1 MSLKPANV
9 YTRTYPDIWIRIIGS
24 IFLAHFIKTLGYSE
38 SLWEIVMDPSY
49 FLEVL
54 AGALIN
60 FGVWTLI
67 RWISIRLDARY
78 DWLEQSLLRS
88 FLQVALGFVAP
99 GLLSFFMMYFF
110 FQYITGES
118 IFTSNW
124 LYMEYR
130 VILFYLGMMNAFY
143 LGYYFYQRFRQ
154 IELQLATNHIVLPQP
169 QPLPLASTPAVM
181 ANNVIILANKGNRQ
195 IPVPA
200 EDIAYAFLQDDIYYL
215 KTFDDQQFMANETL
229 DELAAILPTTQF
241 FRINR
246 QILANA
252 RACASFRSI
261 ANGKLEVNLQP
272 GLTEPVTVSQKKAA
286 VFKTWLVNP

>member
-1 MSLKPANV
+1 MLKLVSV
-9 YTRTYPDIWIRIIGS
+9 YTRTYPDSWIRIIGS

-38 SLWEIVMDPSY
+38 SLWEIVMDQGY
-49 FLEVL
+49 FLEVSI
-54 AGALIN
+54 GALIN
-60 FGVWTLI
+60 FGVWTFI
-67 RWISIRLDARY
+67 RWISILLDGRY
-78 DWLEQSLLRS
+78 DWLEQSMLRS

-99 GLLSFFMMYFF
+99 VLLSFFIMYFF
-110 FQYITGES
+110 FQYITGEN
-118 IFTSNW
+118 IFNSNW
-124 LYMEYR
+124 LYLEYR
-130 VILFYLGMMNAFY
+130 VVLFYIGMMNAFY

-154 IELQLATNHIVLPQP
+154 MELQLAANNIVLPP
-169 QPLPLASTPAVM
+169 ALPVASTSPAIT
-181 ANNVIILANKGNRQ
+181 NNVIILANKGNRQ

-229 DELAAILPTTQF
+229 DELAAILPTSQF

-261 ANGKLEVNLQP
+261 ANGKLEVSLQP
-272 GLTEPVTVSQKKAA
+272 GLAEPVTVSQKKAA
-286 VFKTWLVNP
+286 VFKAWLVNP